1 MKKILGS
8 LLGVVLMGSMSVALA
23 DTTLS
28 VKDKDAG
35 KLVSIDSIL
44 LMQKSKEGQ
53 KLGEKIQKDIEEFQ
67 KFAKNAQKELTDY
80 QESVSKQAKALSKD
94 ALVEKGEKLATMKK
108 NAERALEDK
117 ETELKHKIQ
126 REQIELRNRQMKVA
140 NEVFEKK
147 EYGLMIDSNTP
158 GVLFVSKAIDKTD
171 EILKVV
177 DEKFE
182 KEAKVVSEP
191 KKVKETKGA

>member
-1 MKKILGS
+1 
-8 LLGVVLMGSMSVALA
+8 VLMGSMSGLLA
-23 DTTLS
+23 EATLS
-28 VKDKDAG
+28 AQDKDAG

-53 KLGEKIQKDIEEFQ
+53 KLGEKIQKDVEEFQ

-80 QESVSKQAKALSKD
+80 QESVSKQAKVLSKD
-94 ALVEKGEKLATMKK
+94 ALVEKGEKLAKMKK
-108 NAERALEDK
+108 DAERSLEDK

-126 REQIELRNRQMKVA
+126 REQVELRNRQMKVA
-140 NEVFEKK
+140 NEVFEQKK
-147 EYGLMIDSNTP
+147 WGLAIDAGTP
-158 GVLFVSKAIDKTD
+158 GLLFVSKAVDKTD

-177 DEKFE
+177 DERFE
-182 KEAKVVSEP
+182 KETKTIAEP